1 MSSPLIS
8 VVMGSESDRPIMQRC
23 IEALKIFDIKYEVR
37 VLSAH
42 RMPEKTALF
51 AKGLEEKGIKVVVA
65 GAGGAAHLAGVI
77 AAYTNLPVIGV
88 PLATSALQGIDALY
102 SIVQMPPGIPVGCM
116 ALDKWGAFN
125 AGIFA
130 VQIISLLDEAIKKKL
145 KNYRERE
152 RQ

>member
-23 IEALKIFDIKYEVR
+23 IEALRIFDVEYEVR
-37 VLSAH
+37 VLSVH

-130 VQIISLLDEAIKKKL
+130 VQIISLFNESIKRKL
-145 KNYRERE
+145 KDYRKKEL
-152 RQ
+152 